1 MSKPTPEEK
10 KVSEFLLAHGGPFY
24 ALQQQLGL
32 LHEDAFRA
40 SSRALLFVALAWGV
54 PLVFSL
60 IAGSAYGPATDNP
73 YLLELGAWAR
83 FFVAVAL
90 FLLMEKKT
98 EEQLRSYLLQFVR
111 APLLA
116 PGSFESAATAVT
128 RALKR
133 RDAITAETICLLIA
147 ALISLALYKRLM
159 NLDIATW
166 AVHVTHN
173 GNSLTLA
180 GWWTIIVSNTLF
192 SFLLLRWLWRLCVWG
207 LLLRELAGLELRLVA
222 AHPDGHGGL
231 GFLGNYPNTYA
242 SFVFAVSCALAATV
256 AHEFMDGTL
265 TTTTYGFIMTG
276 WLVVILVLF
285 AIPLQAFNKPIGKL
299 KEQTLLAYSA
309 RATQHHRAAEREL
322 LGSNIAAAED
332 SDKATTG
339 DIPDPAKAYAAT
351 RKLSGM
357 LVSRTTLLPLSAA
370 ALLPLVAAGTTQ
382 LPLKDILKVMKR
394 LLLL

>member
-1 MSKPTPEEK
+1 MTPEEK

-32 LHEDAFRA
+32 LREDAFRA
-40 SSRALLFVALAWGV
+40 GSRAILFVILAWGV

-60 IAGSAYGPATDNP
+60 IAGNAYGPGTDNP
-73 YLLELGAWAR
+73 YLLDLGVWAR
-83 FFVAVAL
+83 FFVAIAL
-90 FLLMEKKT
+90 FLLMEKKV
-98 EEQLRSYLLQFVR
+98 EERLCTCLLQFVR

-116 PGSFESAATAVT
+116 PGSFEAAATAVT
-128 RALKR
+128 HALKR
-133 RDAITAETICLLIA
+133 RDAKLAEAICLLIA
-147 ALISLALYKRLM
+147 ALISLILYKRLM
-159 NLDIATW
+159 DLDIATW
-166 AVHVTHN
+166 AVHVAQA

-180 GWWTIIVSNTLF
+180 GWWVIIVSNTLF
-192 SFLLLRWLWRLCVWG
+192 AFLLLRWLWRLCVWG
-207 LLLRELAGLELRLVA
+207 LLLRNLARLELRLVA

-231 GFLGNYPNTYA
+231 AFLGNYPNAYA
-242 SFVFAVSCALAATV
+242 QFVFAVSCVLGATV
-256 AHEFMDGTL
+256 AHELMDATL
-265 TTTTYGFIMTG
+265 STTSYGFIMAG
-276 WLVVILVLF
+276 WLVVILGLF

-309 RATQHHRAAEREL
+309 RATQHHRAVEREL
-322 LGSNIAAAED
+322 LGRNIAASED
-332 SDKATTG
+332 SDTATTG

-357 LVSRTTLLPLSAA
+357 LVSRAALLPLSVA

>member
-1 MSKPTPEEK
+1 MTPEEK

-24 ALQQQLGL
+24 ALQQKLGL
-32 LHEDAFRA
+32 LREDAFRA
-40 SSRALLFVALAWGV
+40 GSRALLFVMLAWGV
-54 PLVFSL
+54 PLAFSL
-60 IAGSAYGPATDNP
+60 IAGNAYGPGTDNP
-73 YLLELGAWAR
+73 YLLDLGVWAR
-83 FFVAVAL
+83 FFVAIAL
-90 FLLMEKKT
+90 FLLMEKKV
-98 EEQLRSYLLQFVR
+98 EERLCTCLLQFVR

-116 PGSFESAATAVT
+116 PGSFEAAATAVT

-133 RDAITAETICLLIA
+133 RDAKFAEAICLLIA
-147 ALISLALYKRLM
+147 ALISLILYKRLM
-159 NLDIATW
+159 DFDIATW
-166 AVHVTHN
+166 AVHVAQA

-180 GWWTIIVSNTLF
+180 GWWVIIVSNTLF
-192 SFLLLRWLWRLCVWG
+192 AFLLLRWLWRLCVWG
-207 LLLRELAGLELRLVA
+207 LLLRKLARLELRLVA

-231 GFLGNYPNTYA
+231 AFLGNYPNAYA
-242 SFVFAVSCALAATV
+242 PFVFAVSCVLGATV
-256 AHEFMDGTL
+256 AHELMDATL
-265 TTTTYGFIMTG
+265 STTSYGFIMAG
-276 WLVVILVLF
+276 WLVVILGLF

-309 RATQHHRAAEREL
+309 RATQHHRAVEREL
-322 LGSNIAAAED
+322 LGRNIAASED
-332 SDKATTG
+332 SDTATTG

-357 LVSRTTLLPLSAA
+357 LVSRTVLLPLSAA

>member
-1 MSKPTPEEK
+1 MSKITAEEK

-24 ALQQQLGL
+24 ALQRQLGL
-32 LHEDAFRA
+32 LHADAFRA
-40 SSRALLFVALAWGV
+40 GSRALLFVALAWGV
-54 PLVFSL
+54 PLVLCL
-60 IAGSAYGPATDNP
+60 IAGSAYGAATDNP
-73 YLLELGAWAR
+73 YLLDLGAWAR
-83 FFVAVAL
+83 FFIAVAL
-90 FLLMEKKT
+90 FLLMEKKV
-98 EEQLRSYLLQFVR
+98 EKQLRTYIIQFVR

-116 PGSFESAATAVT
+116 PESFEAAATAVS

-133 RDAITAETICLLIA
+133 RDANIAEAICLLIA
-147 ALISLALYKRLM
+147 VLISLILYKRLM
-159 NLDIATW
+159 NLDAATW
-166 AVHVTHN
+166 VVHVAQA

-180 GWWTIIVSNTLF
+180 GWWVVIVSNTLF
-192 SFLLLRWLWRLCVWG
+192 SFLLFRWLWRLCVWG

-222 AHPDGHGGL
+222 AHPDGKGGL
-231 GFLGNYPNTYA
+231 AFLGQYPNAYA
-242 SFVFAVSCALAATV
+242 TFVFAVSCVLGAAV
-256 AHEFMDGTL
+256 AHELMDATL
-265 TTTTYGFIMTG
+265 TTTTYGFIMAG

-309 RATQHHRAAEREL
+309 RATQHHRALEREL
-322 LGSNIAAAED
+322 LGRNISASED
-332 SDKATTG
+332 SDTATTG

-357 LVSRTTLLPLSAA
+357 LVSRVALLPLSVA

>member
-1 MSKPTPEEK
+1 MTPEEK

-24 ALQQQLGL
+24 ALQQKLGL
-32 LHEDAFRA
+32 LREDAFRA
-40 SSRALLFVALAWGV
+40 GSRALLFVMLAWGV
-54 PLVFSL
+54 PLAFSL
-60 IAGSAYGPATDNP
+60 IAGNAYGPGTDNP
-73 YLLELGAWAR
+73 YLLDLGAWAR
-83 FFVAVAL
+83 FFVAIAL
-90 FLLMEKKT
+90 FLLMEKMV
-98 EEQLRSYLLQFVR
+98 EERLRTCLLQFVR

-116 PGSFESAATAVT
+116 PGSFEAAATAVT

-133 RDAITAETICLLIA
+133 RDAKFAEAICLLIA
-147 ALISLALYKRLM
+147 ALISLILYKRLM
-159 NLDIATW
+159 DFDIATW
-166 AVHVTHN
+166 AVHVAQA

-180 GWWTIIVSNTLF
+180 GWWVIIVSNTLF
-192 SFLLLRWLWRLCVWG
+192 AFLLLRWLWRLCVWG
-207 LLLRELAGLELRLVA
+207 LLLRKLARLELRLVA

-231 GFLGNYPNTYA
+231 AFLGNYPNAYA
-242 SFVFAVSCALAATV
+242 PFVFAVSCVLGATV
-256 AHEFMDGTL
+256 AHELMDATL
-265 TTTTYGFIMTG
+265 STTSYGFIMAG
-276 WLVVILVLF
+276 WLVVILGLF

-309 RATQHHRAAEREL
+309 RATQHHRAVEREL
-322 LGSNIAAAED
+322 LGRNIAASED
-332 SDKATTG
+332 SDTATTG

-357 LVSRTTLLPLSAA
+357 LVSRTVLLPLSAA

>member
-1 MSKPTPEEK
+1 MTPEEK

-24 ALQQQLGL
+24 ALQQKLGL
-32 LHEDAFRA
+32 LREDAFRA
-40 SSRALLFVALAWGV
+40 GSRAILFVILAWGV

-60 IAGSAYGPATDNP
+60 IAGNAYGPGTDNP
-73 YLLELGAWAR
+73 YLLDLGVWAR
-83 FFVAVAL
+83 FFVAIAL
-90 FLLMEKKT
+90 FLLMEKKV
-98 EEQLRSYLLQFVR
+98 EERLRTCLLQFVR

-116 PGSFESAATAVT
+116 PGSFEAAATAVT
-128 RALKR
+128 HALKR
-133 RDAITAETICLLIA
+133 RDAKLAEAICLLIA
-147 ALISLALYKRLM
+147 ALISLILYKRLM
-159 NLDIATW
+159 DFDIATW
-166 AVHVTHN
+166 AVHVAQA

-180 GWWTIIVSNTLF
+180 GWWVIIVSNTLF
-192 SFLLLRWLWRLCVWG
+192 AFLLLRWLWRLCVWG
-207 LLLRELAGLELRLVA
+207 LLLRKLARLELRLVA

-231 GFLGNYPNTYA
+231 AFLGNYPNAYA
-242 SFVFAVSCALAATV
+242 PFVFAVSCVLGATV
-256 AHEFMDGTL
+256 AHELMDATL
-265 TTTTYGFIMTG
+265 STTSYGFIMAG
-276 WLVVILVLF
+276 WLVVILGLF

-309 RATQHHRAAEREL
+309 RATQHHRAVEREL
-322 LGSNIAAAED
+322 LGRNIAASED
-332 SDKATTG
+332 SDTATTG

-357 LVSRTTLLPLSAA
+357 LVSRTVLLPLSAA

>member
-1 MSKPTPEEK
+1 MTPEEK

-24 ALQQQLGL
+24 ALQRQLGL
-32 LHEDAFRA
+32 LREDAFRA
-40 SSRALLFVALAWGV
+40 GFRAILFVALAWVV
-54 PLVFSL
+54 PLVFS
-60 IAGSAYGPATDNP
+60 IFAGNAYGPATDNS
-73 YLLELGAWAR
+73 YLLDLGAWAR
-83 FFVAVAL
+83 FFVAIAL
-90 FLLMEKKT
+90 FLLMEKKV
-98 EEQLRSYLLQFVR
+98 EERLRTYLLQFVR

-116 PGSFESAATAVT
+116 PGSFEAAATAVT

-133 RDAITAETICLLIA
+133 RDAKIAEAICLLIA
-147 ALISLALYKRLM
+147 VLISLVLYNRLM
-159 NLDIATW
+159 HLDIASW
-166 AVHVTHN
+166 AVHVAQA

-180 GWWTIIVSNTLF
+180 GWWVIIVSNTLF
-192 SFLLLRWLWRLCVWG
+192 AFLLLRWLWRLCVWG

-231 GFLGNYPNTYA
+231 AFLGNYPNAYA
-242 SFVFAVSCALAATV
+242 PFVFAVSCVLGATV
-256 AHEFMDGTL
+256 AHELMDATL
-265 TTTTYGFIMTG
+265 TTTAYGFIMAG

-309 RATQHHRAAEREL
+309 RATQHHRAVEREL
-322 LGSNIAAAED
+322 LGRNIAAAED
-332 SDKATTG
+332 SDTATTG

-351 RKLSGM
+351 RKLSSM
-357 LVSRTTLLPLSAA
+357 LVSRTVLLPLSAA

>member
-1 MSKPTPEEK
+1 MTPEEK
-10 KVSEFLLAHGGPFY
+10 KISEFLLAHGGPFY
-24 ALQQQLGL
+24 VLQKQLGL

-40 SSRALLFVALAWGV
+40 GSRALLFVALAWVV
-54 PLVFSL
+54 PLVFS
-60 IAGSAYGPATDNP
+60 IFAGNAYGPATDNS
-73 YLLELGAWAR
+73 YLLDLGAWAR
-83 FFVAVAL
+83 FFVAIAL
-90 FLLMEKKT
+90 FLLMEKKV
-98 EEQLRSYLLQFVR
+98 EERLRTYLLQFVR

-116 PGSFESAATAVT
+116 PGSFEAAATAVT

-133 RDAITAETICLLIA
+133 RDAKIAEAICLLIA
-147 ALISLALYKRLM
+147 VLISLVLYNRLM
-159 NLDIATW
+159 HLDIASW
-166 AVHVTHN
+166 AVHVAQA

-180 GWWTIIVSNTLF
+180 GWWVIIVSNTLF
-192 SFLLLRWLWRLCVWG
+192 AFLLLRWLWRLCVWG

-231 GFLGNYPNTYA
+231 AFLGNYPNAYA
-242 SFVFAVSCALAATV
+242 PFVFAVSCVLGATV
-256 AHEFMDGTL
+256 AHELMDATL
-265 TTTTYGFIMTG
+265 TTTAYGFIMAG

-309 RATQHHRAAEREL
+309 RATQHHRAVEREL
-322 LGSNIAAAED
+322 LGRNIAATED
-332 SDKATTG
+332 SDTATTG

-351 RKLSGM
+351 RKLSSM
-357 LVSRTTLLPLSAA
+357 LVSRTVLLPLSAA

>member
-1 MSKPTPEEK
+1 MSKMTPVEK
-10 KVSEFLLAHGGPFY
+10 KISEFLLAHGGPFY
-24 ALQQQLGL
+24 ALQKQLGL

-40 SSRALLFVALAWGV
+40 GSRALLFVALAWVV
-54 PLVFSL
+54 PLVFS
-60 IAGSAYGPATDNP
+60 IFAGNAYGPATDNS
-73 YLLELGAWAR
+73 YLLDLGAWAR
-83 FFVAVAL
+83 FFVAIAL
-90 FLLMEKKT
+90 FLLMEKKV
-98 EEQLRSYLLQFVR
+98 EERLRTYLLQFVR

-116 PGSFESAATAVT
+116 PGSFEAAATAVT

-133 RDAITAETICLLIA
+133 RDAKIAEAICLLIA
-147 ALISLALYKRLM
+147 VLISLVLYNRLM
-159 NLDIATW
+159 HLDIASW
-166 AVHVTHN
+166 AVHVAQA

-180 GWWTIIVSNTLF
+180 GWWVIIISNTLF

-231 GFLGNYPNTYA
+231 AFLGNYPNAYA
-242 SFVFAVSCALAATV
+242 PFVFAVSCVLGAAV
-256 AHEFMDGTL
+256 AHELMDETL
-265 TTTTYGFIMTG
+265 TTTTYGFIMAG

-309 RATQHHRAAEREL
+309 RATQHHRAVEREL
-322 LGSNIAAAED
+322 LGRNIAAAED
-332 SDKATTG
+332 SDTATTG

-351 RKLSGM
+351 RKLSSM
-357 LVSRTTLLPLSAA
+357 LVSRTVLLPLSAA

>member
-1 MSKPTPEEK
+1 MTPEEK

-24 ALQQQLGL
+24 ALQQKLGL
-32 LHEDAFRA
+32 LREDAFRA
-40 SSRALLFVALAWGV
+40 GSRAILFVILAWGV
-54 PLVFSL
+54 PLAFSL
-60 IAGSAYGPATDNP
+60 IAGNAYGPGTDNP
-73 YLLELGAWAR
+73 YLLDLGVWAR
-83 FFVAVAL
+83 FFVAIAL
-90 FLLMEKKT
+90 FLLMEKKV
-98 EEQLRSYLLQFVR
+98 EERLCTCLLQFVR

-116 PGSFESAATAVT
+116 PGSFEAAATAVT

-133 RDAITAETICLLIA
+133 RDAKFAEAICLLIA
-147 ALISLALYKRLM
+147 ALISLILYKRLM
-159 NLDIATW
+159 DFDIATW
-166 AVHVTHN
+166 AVHVAQA

-180 GWWTIIVSNTLF
+180 GWWVIIVSNTLF
-192 SFLLLRWLWRLCVWG
+192 AFLLLRWLWRLCVWG
-207 LLLRELAGLELRLVA
+207 LLLRKLARLELRLVA

-231 GFLGNYPNTYA
+231 AFLGNYPNAYA
-242 SFVFAVSCALAATV
+242 PFVFAVSCVLGATV
-256 AHEFMDGTL
+256 AHELMDATL
-265 TTTTYGFIMTG
+265 STTSYGFIMAG
-276 WLVVILVLF
+276 WLVVILGLF

-309 RATQHHRAAEREL
+309 RATQHHRAVEREL
-322 LGSNIAAAED
+322 LGRNIAASED
-332 SDKATTG
+332 SDTATTG

-357 LVSRTTLLPLSAA
+357 LVSRTVLLPLSAA